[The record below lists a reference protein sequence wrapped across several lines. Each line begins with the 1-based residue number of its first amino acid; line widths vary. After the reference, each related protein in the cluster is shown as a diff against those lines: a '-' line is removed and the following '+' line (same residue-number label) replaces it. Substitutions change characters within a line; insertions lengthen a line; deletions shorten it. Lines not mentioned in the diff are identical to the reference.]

1 MSQATLDVLNCYWS
15 VIVFFAICVP
25 RQLIAHVNVNHR
37 GKETRYLPRIHLFFA
52 NYSYSHKHSK
62 RRSTIDIS
70 IYINAYIYICTGLH
84 NLCHPTIR
92 DGSTWSKFGAHGE
105 HGDVF
110 LFSNLGA
117 LWFSE
122 NLIRYSLHVCVME
135 VKNNLFFLQTLLFT
149 AFLVR
154 VLKILTYAL
163 VSSWSSVSSGYEHV
177 KRKMHHFSRNSLW
190 GITHSSIHSH
200 FCAEAYKAVF
210 Q

>member
-25 RQLIAHVNVNHR
+25 RQLIAHVNLNHHR

-70 IYINAYIYICTGLH
+70 IYINVYIYICTGLH

-92 DGSTWSKFGAHGE
+92 DGSTWSKFGARGE

-117 LWFSE
+117 LWFTE
-122 NLIRYSLHVCVME
+122 NLIRY
-135 VKNNLFFLQTLLFT
+135 
-149 AFLVR
+149 
-154 VLKILTYAL
+154 AL
-163 VSSWSSVSSGYEHV
+163 VSTWSSVRSRGSTSSEKCTPGPIPFHG
-177 KRKMHHFSRNSLW
+177 RTPQLIFLFPL
-190 GITHSSIHSH
+190 ILTL
-200 FCAEAYKAVF
+200 
-210 Q
+210 